1 LTISFFFFPPVSTR
15 SGTNP
20 GYDSLPPSS
29 QPEGWSENLTRS
41 KSKKK
46 KKSRAIHELEQQEL
60 DAARRLSVLSITAML
75 DKSSKN
81 KVTEIVKTFQLMVGK
96 KEEKVET
103 NNVFE
108 VDLSDVVERTGVPSK
123 WTTGVIPK
131 CLFKMFEALDREG
144 EPLLSF
150 LFNGRMACSYFHRR

>member
-1 LTISFFFFPPVSTR
+1 
-15 SGTNP
+15 
-20 GYDSLPPSS
+20 
-29 QPEGWSENLTRS
+29 
-41 KSKKK
+41 
-46 KKSRAIHELEQQEL
+46 
-60 DAARRLSVLSITAML
+60 ML

-144 EPLLSF
+144 EPLLSL
-150 LFNGRMACSYFHRR
+150 LFNGRMAYSHFHHR